1 LQDSVCL
8 DTDVAVVVEEVF
20 NLWKK
25 GILPNLLLVLDF
37 VIMSILKQEGQKV
50 PRSNEI
56 SNVTNL

>member
-1 LQDSVCL
+1 MQDSVCL